1 MLELN
6 YEEEYKKQI
15 KINLLKVLE
24 ELKTA
29 QMRVKIHNF
38 ADKFGFSYNEIE
50 DKILND
56 EIFRCVFSKDP
67 SKQNLYQTLAA
78 TFIQSLPM
86 IINFEVLAS
95 GGKNAVYIENGKL
108 FYGTDLINQA
118 KEAKS
123 IDFSWDVGEIK
134 FYASHKYTKDSGGAQ
149 DNQYI
154 DIQNYLKNTRD
165 NNNKNTVFLA
175 ICDSKYYQQKDSKT
189 GDETKI
195 IRLQRLTDNKTSFVL
210 TINELHNFLKKYS

>member
-1 MLELN
+1 MELN

-15 KINLLKVLE
+15 KTNLLKVLD
-24 ELKTA
+24 ELKTS
-29 QMRVKIHNF
+29 QMQVKIQNF
-38 ADKFGFSYNEIE
+38 ADKFGYSYNDIE
-50 DKILND
+50 DKIRND

-78 TFIQSLPM
+78 TFIKSLPM
-86 IINFEVLAS
+86 VENFEILAS

-123 IDFSWDVGEIK
+123 IDFSWNVGKIK

-165 NNNKNTVFLA
+165 SNNKDTIFLA
-175 ICDSKYYQQKDSKT
+175 ICDGRYYQQKDTKT
-189 GDETKI
+189 GDETRI
-195 IRLQRLTDNKTSFVL
+195 QRLKRLTDNKTSFVI
-210 TINELHNFLKKYS
+210 TINELMEFQKNVF

>member
-1 MLELN
+1 LKLN

-15 KINLLKVLE
+15 KINLLKVLD
-24 ELKTA
+24 ELKSS
-29 QMRVKIHNF
+29 QMQVKIHNF
-38 ADKFGFSYNEIE
+38 ANKFGYSYGEIE
-50 DKILND
+50 DKIIND

-78 TFIQSLPM
+78 TFIKSLPM
-86 IINFEVLAS
+86 VENFEILSS
-95 GGKNAVYIENGKL
+95 GGKNAIYIENGKL
-108 FYGTDLINQA
+108 FYGTDLVNQA

-123 IDFSWDVGEIK
+123 LDFSWEVEKTK

-165 NNNKNTVFLA
+165 NNNKNTIFLA
-175 ICDSKYYQQKDSKT
+175 ICDGKYYQQKDSKT

-195 IRLQRLTDNKTSFVL
+195 LRLQRLTDNKTSFVL
-210 TINELHNFLKKYS
+210 TINELMDFLKKIN